1 MVVCEE
7 NPNGKFELH
16 EIPDKF
22 KLDLEDS
29 IVLKN
34 DDIRAYRIIAL
45 YSFNTPL
52 GRVEA
57 GDRGGY
63 ISDESNLCQHGSCWV
78 WNNAVVSGNAKVED
92 EAQVYENARIGG
104 KAVVS
109 GSARVHGQAI
119 VRNESY
125 IFNSAEVCD
134 DAQVRENSSVSD
146 YSVVKGSAILLD
158 TSVSGISCLYGFGTI
173 RGSKIRSS
181 ELASVS
187 TMVGSEF
194 VDSYVKSTVIKNS
207 ACIVHGVIQSQ
218 NDFITIGPIG
228 SRSDTTTFN
237 IGRRNP
243 AGNLQIV
250 VCTGCFFGGIEEFEK
265 AVIWKYPDPDNEHRK
280 NYLNAIAMAKAK
292 LEPVLKSYCV
302 DTESKYSKDL
312 FNAKKMEKLAALSM

>member
-1 MVVCEE
+1 MFDCEE
-7 NPNGKFELH
+7 SPNGEVEKCV
-16 EIPDKF
+16 PDKF

-29 IVLKN
+29 IVIKN
-34 DDIRAYRIIAL
+34 YGVRAYRIVAL

-57 GDRGGY
+57 GDKGGY
-63 ISDESNLCQHGSCWV
+63 ISEECNLCQHGSCWV
-78 WNNAVVSGNAKVED
+78 WNNATVSGNAEIKDDAQVYEYARIGGNAVVSGN
-92 EAQVYENARIGG
+92 
-104 KAVVS
+104 S
-109 GSARVHGQAI
+109 RVHGRAI
-119 VRNESY
+119 VRDDSY
-125 IFNSAEVCD
+125 IFNWAEVYD

-146 YSVVKGSAILLD
+146 YSVVKGAAIIID
-158 TSVSGISCLYGFGTI
+158 TSVSSISCLYGVGTI

-181 ELASVS
+181 ELMSVNI
-187 TMVGSEF
+187 MVGSTLM
-194 VDSYVKSTVIKNS
+194 DSYVKSTVIKS
-207 ACIVHGVIQSQ
+207 PVCIIHGVIQSQ

-250 VCTGCFFGGIEEFEK
+250 VCTGCFFGGIEDFER
-265 AVIWKYPDPDNEHRK
+265 AVTWKYSDPDNAHRK
-280 NYLNAIAMAKAK
+280 NYLNAIAMAKTK

-312 FNAKKMEKLAALSM
+312 FNAKKMDKLDKLSK